1 MVQYN
6 LHGATP
12 LHDDAHDNAFWGQF
26 KSWHR
31 FRFIFFKATTPLLS
45 SKKFVTTTTMTN
57 PGEFKYVR

>member
-31 FRFIFFKATTPLLS
+31 FRFIFFTATRPIFCRIED
-45 SKKFVTTTTMTN
+45 FVTTTTMTN
-57 PGEFKYVR
+57 PGE